1 MIANIGLRKKIKKE
15 FIMLSE
21 RDIFKNRDSVMEI
34 AVSILKPSHPTV
46 ARAIKRDPSLL
57 KKHISKGVI
66 SYKDIEDIF
75 RRDVD
80 FNKNNSWSLP
90 VKFTWYLKCLVEGV
104 GPFMVVCDDMASVDY
119 YLPKRDERVRNFY
132 DLYNELKG
140 IWVSQ
145 DPSMYQVFEGV
156 SEFCFPA
163 TEIKYIDLDW
173 PISIKLYNMDKKFK
187 RSEDEV
193 VVGDDS
199 LEQLECDVNK
209 AEDLDCDDEDD
220 DEDFVRDVDPEVSEL
235 ISNSTKQEL
244 TSMFVMS
251 LGFYVFDM
259 VYSRIFTEIKK
270 TFDYEIHRVP
280 SGVVYTFGDKRHSSL
295 AGFSDDM
302 MLSSLTSASLML
314 KDLRGEL
321 IAESSKLKIIN
332 ADGYLYNKK
341 ENPVFFS
348 SITGITKIPR
358 PEFFSKLII
367 GDPDSAKKITMNNFR
382 MKLKRDRKE
391 DLRIDAE
398 IERLSRKYMARI
410 L

>member
-1 MIANIGLRKKIKKE
+1 
-15 FIMLSE
+15 MLSE
-21 RDIFKNRDSVMEI
+21 RDIFKNKDSVIEI
-34 AVSILKPSHPTV
+34 AVSMLRQSHPTV
-46 ARAIKRDPSLL
+46 ARAIKRDPRLL
-57 KKHISKGVI
+57 KKHIGKGVI

-145 DPSMYQVFEGV
+145 DPSMYQIFEGL

-163 TEIKYIDLDW
+163 TEVKYIDLDW
-173 PISIKLYNMDKKFK
+173 PVAIKLYNMDKKTSSYEDK
-187 RSEDEV
+187 TMEDESSSEYPESDLSNV
-193 VVGDDS
+193 D
-199 LEQLECDVNK
+199 
-209 AEDLDCDDEDD
+209 DLDEDEEHDD
-220 DEDFVRDVDPEVSEL
+220 DFLREMDPEISCL
-235 ISNSTKQEL
+235 ISNSSKQEL

-259 VYSRIFTEIKK
+259 VYSKIFTEIKK
-270 TFDYEIHRVP
+270 TFDYEIHRTP
-280 SGVVYTFGDKRHSSL
+280 SGIIYTFGENRHSSL
-295 AGFSDDM
+295 VGFSDDM

-314 KDLRGEL
+314 KDLRGE
-321 IAESSKLKIIN
+321 IIQESSKLKIMN
-332 ADGYLYNKK
+332 QDGYIYNKK

-348 SITGITKIPR
+348 SIKGITKIPK

-367 GDPDSAKKITMNNFR
+367 GDPESAKKLTMSNFR

-391 DLRIDAE
+391 DLRIDSE
-398 IERLSRKYMARI
+398 IKRLADKYIGKI

>member
-1 MIANIGLRKKIKKE
+1 
-15 FIMLSE
+15 MLSE
-21 RDIFKNRDSVMEI
+21 RDIFKNKDSVIEI
-34 AVSILKPSHPTV
+34 AVSMLRQSHPTV
-46 ARAIKRDPSLL
+46 ARAIKRDPRLL
-57 KKHISKGVI
+57 KKHIGKGVI

-145 DPSMYQVFEGV
+145 DPSMYQIFEGL

-173 PISIKLYNMDKKFK
+173 PVAIKLYNMDKKTSSYEDK
-187 RSEDEV
+187 TMEDESSSEYPESDLSNV
-193 VVGDDS
+193 D
-199 LEQLECDVNK
+199 
-209 AEDLDCDDEDD
+209 DLDEDEEHDD
-220 DEDFVRDVDPEVSEL
+220 DFLREMDPEISCL
-235 ISNSTKQEL
+235 ISNSSKQEL

-259 VYSRIFTEIKK
+259 VYSKIFTEIKK
-270 TFDYEIHRVP
+270 TFDYEIHRTP
-280 SGVVYTFGDKRHSSL
+280 SGIIYTFGENRHSSL
-295 AGFSDDM
+295 VGFSDDM

-314 KDLRGEL
+314 KDLRGE
-321 IAESSKLKIIN
+321 IIQESSKLKIMN
-332 ADGYLYNKK
+332 QDGYIYNKK

-348 SITGITKIPR
+348 SIKGITKIPK

-367 GDPDSAKKITMNNFR
+367 GDPESAKKLTMSNFR

-391 DLRIDAE
+391 DLRIDSE
-398 IERLSRKYMARI
+398 IKRLADKYIGKI

>member
-1 MIANIGLRKKIKKE
+1 
-15 FIMLSE
+15 MLSE
-21 RDIFKNRDSVMEI
+21 RDIFKNKDSVIEI
-34 AVSILKPSHPTV
+34 AVSMLRPSHPTV
-46 ARAIKRDPSLL
+46 ARAIKRDPRLL

-75 RRDVD
+75 RKDVD

-119 YLPKRDERVRNFY
+119 YLPKRDERVKSFY

-145 DPSMYQVFEGV
+145 DPSMYQIFEGL

-173 PISIKLYNMDKKFK
+173 PVAIKLYNMDKKTSSYEDK
-187 RSEDEV
+187 TMEDESSSEYPES
-193 VVGDDS
+193 DLS
-199 LEQLECDVNK
+199 DVD
-209 AEDLDCDDEDD
+209 DLDEDEEHDN
-220 DEDFVRDVDPEVSEL
+220 DFLREIDPEISCL
-235 ISNSTKQEL
+235 ISNSSKQEL

-259 VYSRIFTEIKK
+259 VYSKIFTKIKK
-270 TFDYEIHRVP
+270 TFDYEIHRTP
-280 SGVVYTFGDKRHSSL
+280 SGIIYTFGENRHGSL
-295 AGFSDDM
+295 VGFSDDM

-314 KDLRGEL
+314 KDLRGE
-321 IAESSKLKIIN
+321 IIQESSKLKIMN
-332 ADGYLYNKK
+332 QDGYIYNKK

-348 SITGITKIPR
+348 SIKGITKIPK

-367 GDPDSAKKITMNNFR
+367 GDPESAKKLTMSNFR

-391 DLRIDAE
+391 DLRIDSE
-398 IERLSRKYMARI
+398 IKRLADKYIGKI

>member
-1 MIANIGLRKKIKKE
+1 
-15 FIMLSE
+15 MLSE
-21 RDIFKNRDSVMEI
+21 RDIFKNKDSVIEI
-34 AVSILKPSHPTV
+34 AVSMLRPSHPTV
-46 ARAIKRDPSLL
+46 ARAIKRDPRLL

-75 RRDVD
+75 RKDVD

-119 YLPKRDERVRNFY
+119 YLPKRDERVKSFY

-145 DPSMYQVFEGV
+145 DPSMYQIFEGL

-173 PISIKLYNMDKKFK
+173 PVAIKLYNMDKKTSSYEDK
-187 RSEDEV
+187 TMEDEYSSEYPES
-193 VVGDDS
+193 DLS
-199 LEQLECDVNK
+199 DVD
-209 AEDLDCDDEDD
+209 DLDEDEEHDN
-220 DEDFVRDVDPEVSEL
+220 DFLREIDPEISCL
-235 ISNSTKQEL
+235 ISNSSKQEL

-259 VYSRIFTEIKK
+259 VYSKIFTEIKK
-270 TFDYEIHRVP
+270 TFDYEIHRTP
-280 SGVVYTFGDKRHSSL
+280 SGIIYTFGENRHGSL
-295 AGFSDDM
+295 VGFSDDM

-314 KDLRGEL
+314 KDLRGE
-321 IAESSKLKIIN
+321 IIQESSKLKIMN
-332 ADGYLYNKK
+332 QDGYIYNKK

-348 SITGITKIPR
+348 SIKGITKIPK

-367 GDPDSAKKITMNNFR
+367 GDPESAKKLTMSNFR

-391 DLRIDAE
+391 DLRIDSE
-398 IERLSRKYMARI
+398 IKRLADKYIGKI

>member
-1 MIANIGLRKKIKKE
+1 
-15 FIMLSE
+15 MLSE
-21 RDIFKNRDSVMEI
+21 REIFKNKDTVMEM
-34 AVSILKPSHPTV
+34 AVSILRQSHPTV
-46 ARAIKRDPSLL
+46 ARAIKRDPRLL
-57 KKHISKGVI
+57 KKHIGKGVI
-66 SYKDIEDIF
+66 SYKEIEDIF

-119 YLPKRDERVRNFY
+119 FLPRRNERVRNFY

-173 PISIKLYNMDKKFK
+173 PVAIKLYNMSKK
-187 RSEDEV
+187 SAGYD
-193 VVGDDS
+193 
-199 LEQLECDVNK
+199 NK
-209 AEDLDCDDEDD
+209 ALENEASSDSCESDFYDVDDLDD
-220 DEDFVRDVDPEVSEL
+220 DEDGDDEFLIEVDPEVSGL
-235 ISNSTKQEL
+235 ISNSVKQEL

-259 VYSRIFTEIKK
+259 VYSEIFREIKR
-270 TFDYEIHRVP
+270 TFDYEIHRTP
-280 SGVVYTFGDKRHSSL
+280 SGIVYTFGEKRHASL
-295 AGFSDDM
+295 IGFSDEK
-302 MLSSLTSASLML
+302 MLSLLTSASLKL
-314 KDLRGEL
+314 KELRGE
-321 IAESSKLKIIN
+321 IIKESSRLKIMN
-332 ADGYLYNKK
+332 QDGYIYNKK

-348 SITGITKIPR
+348 STKGITKIPK

-367 GDPDSAKKITMNNFR
+367 GDAESAKKITMNNFR
-382 MKLKRDRKE
+382 VKLKRDRKE
-391 DLRIDAE
+391 DLRIDFEIKRLAE
-398 IERLSRKYMARI
+398 KYI
-410 L
+410 DEIFC

>member
-1 MIANIGLRKKIKKE
+1 
-15 FIMLSE
+15 MLSE
-21 RDIFKNRDSVMEI
+21 RDIFKNKDSVIEI
-34 AVSILKPSHPTV
+34 AVSMLRPSHPTV
-46 ARAIKRDPSLL
+46 ARAIKRDPRLL

-75 RRDVD
+75 RKDVD

-119 YLPKRDERVRNFY
+119 YLPKRDERVRSFY

-145 DPSMYQVFEGV
+145 DPSMYQIFEGL

-173 PISIKLYNMDKKFK
+173 PVAIKLYNMDKKTSSYEDK
-187 RSEDEV
+187 TMEDESSSEYPEF
-193 VVGDDS
+193 DLS
-199 LEQLECDVNK
+199 DVD
-209 AEDLDCDDEDD
+209 DLDEDEEHDN
-220 DEDFVRDVDPEVSEL
+220 DFLREIDPEISCL
-235 ISNSTKQEL
+235 ISNSSKQEL

-259 VYSRIFTEIKK
+259 VYSKIFTEIKK
-270 TFDYEIHRVP
+270 TFDYEIHRTP
-280 SGVVYTFGDKRHSSL
+280 SGIIYTFGENRHGSL
-295 AGFSDDM
+295 VGFSDDM

-314 KDLRGEL
+314 KDLRGE
-321 IAESSKLKIIN
+321 IIQESSKLKIMSQ
-332 ADGYLYNKK
+332 DGYIYNKK

-348 SITGITKIPR
+348 SIKGITKIPK

-367 GDPDSAKKITMNNFR
+367 GDPESAKKLTMSNFR

-391 DLRIDAE
+391 DLRIDSE
-398 IERLSRKYMARI
+398 IKRLADKYIGKI

>member
-1 MIANIGLRKKIKKE
+1 
-15 FIMLSE
+15 MLSE
-21 RDIFKNRDSVMEI
+21 RDIFKNKDSVIEI
-34 AVSILKPSHPTV
+34 AVSMLRPSHPTV
-46 ARAIKRDPSLL
+46 ARAIKRDPRLL
-57 KKHISKGVI
+57 KRHISKGVI

-75 RRDVD
+75 RKDVD

-119 YLPKRDERVRNFY
+119 YLPKRDERVRSFY

-145 DPSMYQVFEGV
+145 DPSMYQIFEGL

-173 PISIKLYNMDKKFK
+173 PVAIKLYNMDKKTSSYEDK
-187 RSEDEV
+187 TMEEESSSEYPESDLNDVDNLDEDEEH
-193 VVGDDS
+193 D
-199 LEQLECDVNK
+199 N
-209 AEDLDCDDEDD
+209 
-220 DEDFVRDVDPEVSEL
+220 DFLREIDPEISCL
-235 ISNSTKQEL
+235 ISNSSKQEL

-259 VYSRIFTEIKK
+259 VYSKIFTEIKK
-270 TFDYEIHRVP
+270 TFDYEIHRTP
-280 SGVVYTFGDKRHSSL
+280 SGIIYTFGENRHGSL
-295 AGFSDDM
+295 VGFSDDM

-314 KDLRGEL
+314 KDLRGE
-321 IAESSKLKIIN
+321 IIQESSKLKIMN
-332 ADGYLYNKK
+332 QDGYIYNKK

-348 SITGITKIPR
+348 SIKGITKIPK

-367 GDPDSAKKITMNNFR
+367 GDPESAKKLTMSNFR

-391 DLRIDAE
+391 DLRIDSE
-398 IERLSRKYMARI
+398 IKRLADKYIGKI